1 MSAFLAIVA
10 MDLREILGRNVRRA
24 RQDRGLT
31 IEALADAICRSPSY
45 VGQIERG
52 ARNPSLKVIEA
63 LSVCLDVRAHDLLDP
78 RTLERPSGADSN
90 GARL

>member
-1 MSAFLAIVA
+1 LAIVA

-52 ARNPSLKVIEA
+52 TRNPSLQVIEA
-63 LSVCLDVRAHDLLDP
+63 LSVCLKVRAHDLLDP
-78 RTLERPSGADSN
+78 QALERPVSANSN
-90 GARL
+90 GARP

>member
-1 MSAFLAIVA
+1 

-52 ARNPSLKVIEA
+52 SRNPSLKVIEA
-63 LSVCLDVRAHDLLDP
+63 LSVCLNVKAHHLLDP
-78 RTLERPSGADSN
+78 KALEKPASTNFNIARPRAT
-90 GARL
+90 

>member
-1 MSAFLAIVA
+1 

-31 IEALADAICRSPSY
+31 IEALADAVCRSPSY

-52 ARNPSLKVIEA
+52 VRNPSLKVIEA
-63 LSVCLDVRAHDLLDP
+63 LSACLGVEAHSLLDP
-78 RTLERPSGADSN
+78 RPLQRYRI
-90 GARL
+90 ARSENSDH

>member
-31 IEALADAICRSPSY
+31 IEALADAVCRSPSY
-45 VGQIERG
+45 VGQIERA

-63 LSVCLDVRAHDLLDP
+63 LSVCLGVEAHQLLDP
-78 RTLERPSGADSN
+78 AASKKPKSSRSENPPR
-90 GARL
+90 